1 MGIPP
6 INRVG
11 RIQRQIKR
19 AFIASGGQPLLTI
32 HLLEH
37 GYPRVDHYERWHYV
51 SIYRAA
57 SKVAERVG
65 GPGRAFIIWG
75 PNRELTKRLAENY
88 SAEVR

>member
-57 SKVAERVG
+57 SKFAVHVA
-65 GPGRAFIIWG
+65 GPGRAFVIWA
-75 PNRELTKRLAENY
+75 PNRELAALLAEMHPPIDH
-88 SAEVR
+88 